1 MTTYHKIIANT
12 CIFLWN
18 MTDKTTIIEKLSA
31 QLKRYLPDEFEK
43 LIAQFIVEHS
53 IRFKIVKPRATK
65 LGDYRPLNNG
75 KSHQITINN
84 DLNPYSFLITSLH
97 EIAHL
102 KTFLLYKGQVAPHG
116 KEWVKQYQQLLIPVI
131 NSNKLPKD
139 IEIALVN
146 SLINTKA
153 SSCNDLPL
161 YRVLKKY
168 DDRHQSVSL
177 LENIPENATF
187 VLNNQMY
194 VKGEIRRK
202 RFICKALNSNKIYLI
217 HALAEV
223 TLITIE

>member
-1 MTTYHKIIANT
+1 
-12 CIFLWN
+12 
-18 MTDKTTIIEKLSA
+18 MTDKTELIEKISL
-31 QLKRYLPDEFEK
+31 QLKRYLPDGFEK
-43 LIAQFIVEHS
+43 LIAQFIVEHT
-53 IRFKIVKPRATK
+53 IRFKIVRCRATK
-65 LGDYRPLNNG
+65 LGDYKPLHNG

-102 KTFLLYKGQVAPHG
+102 KTFLLYKGRVAPHG
-116 KEWVKQYQQLLIPVI
+116 KEWVEQYQQLLLPVI

-139 IEIALVN
+139 IENALVN

-168 DDRHQSVSL
+168 DPQNESKTL
-177 LENIPENATF
+177 LENIPKNATF
-187 VLNNQMY
+187 VLNGQMY

-202 RFICKALNSNKIYLI
+202 RFICKAINSTKIYLI

>member
-1 MTTYHKIIANT
+1 
-12 CIFLWN
+12 
-18 MTDKTTIIEKLSA
+18 MTDKTALVEKLA
-31 QLKRYLPDEFEK
+31 LQLKRYLPDEFEN

-102 KTFLLYKGQVAPHG
+102 KTFLLFNRRVAPHG

-131 NSNKLPKD
+131 NSNKLPND

-161 YRVLKKY
+161 YRILKNY
-168 DDRHQSVSL
+168 DTRHESLSL
-177 LENIPENATF
+177 LENIPKNATF
-187 VLNNQMY
+187 VLNDKMY
-194 VKGEIRRK
+194 VKKEIRRK
-202 RFICKALNSNKIYLI
+202 RYICEEVSSNKIYLI

>member
-1 MTTYHKIIANT
+1 
-12 CIFLWN
+12 
-18 MTDKTTIIEKLSA
+18 MTDKKALIEKIA
-31 QLKRYLPDEFEK
+31 TQLKRYLPDSFEN
-43 LIAQFIVEHS
+43 LVAQFIVEHS

-65 LGDYRPLNNG
+65 LGDYKPLNNG

-84 DLNPYSFLITSLH
+84 NLNPYSFLITTLH
-97 EIAHL
+97 EMAHL
-102 KTFLLYKGQVAPHG
+102 NTFLLYRGRVAPHG
-116 KEWVKQYQQLLIPVI
+116 KEWAKEYQQLMIPVI

-168 DDRHQSVSL
+168 DPQNETKTF
-177 LENIPENATF
+177 LENIPKNATF
-187 VLNNQMY
+187 VLNGQMY
-194 VKGEIRRK
+194 IKGEIRRK
-202 RFICKALNSNKIYLI
+202 RFICKALNSTKIYLI

>member
-1 MTTYHKIIANT
+1 MTN
-12 CIFLWN
+12 
-18 MTDKTTIIEKLSA
+18 KTALVEKLA
-31 QLKRYLPDEFEK
+31 LQLKRYLPAEFEN

-102 KTFLLYKGQVAPHG
+102 KTFLLFNRRVAPHG

-131 NSNKLPKD
+131 NSNKLPND

-161 YRVLKKY
+161 YRILKNY
-168 DDRHQSVSL
+168 DTRHESLSL
-177 LENIPENATF
+177 LENIPKNATF
-187 VLNNQMY
+187 VLNDKMY
-194 VKGEIRRK
+194 VKKDIRRK
-202 RFICKALNSNKIYLI
+202 RYICEEVSSNKIYLI

>member
-1 MTTYHKIIANT
+1 
-12 CIFLWN
+12 
-18 MTDKTTIIEKLSA
+18 MTDKTALVEKLA
-31 QLKRYLPDEFEK
+31 LQLKGYLPDEFEN

-102 KTFLLYKGQVAPHG
+102 KTFLLFNRRVAPHG

-131 NSNKLPKD
+131 NSNKLPND

-161 YRVLKKY
+161 YRILKNY
-168 DDRHQSVSL
+168 DTRHESLSL
-177 LENIPENATF
+177 LENIPKNATF
-187 VLNNQMY
+187 VLNDKMY
-194 VKGEIRRK
+194 VKKDIRRK
-202 RFICKALNSNKIYLI
+202 RFICEEVSSNKIYLI

>member
-1 MTTYHKIIANT
+1 M
-12 CIFLWN
+12 N
-18 MTDKTTIIEKLSA
+18 MTNKTELIEKFAS
-31 QLKRYLPDEFEK
+31 QLNRYLPDGFEK
-43 LIAQFIVEHS
+43 IIAQFIIEHS

-65 LGDYRPLNNG
+65 LGDYKPLNNG

-102 KTFLLYKGQVAPHG
+102 KTFLLFKGNVAPHG
-116 KEWVKQYQQLLIPVI
+116 KEWVKQYQLLLTPVI

-161 YRVLKKY
+161 YRALKKY
-168 DDRHQSVSL
+168 DTRHESLTL
-177 LENIPENATF
+177 LENVPKNANF
-187 VLNNQMY
+187 VLNDKMY

-202 RFICKALNSNKIYLI
+202 RFLCKEVYSSKIYLI

-223 TLITIE
+223 TLIKEE